1 MHIKIFLEMSDEF
14 VNTQIDTENENLKN
28 FQDDVQSEK
37 EDVEKKKI

>member
-1 MHIKIFLEMSDEF
+1 MSDEF
-14 VNTQIDTENENLKN
+14 VNTQIDIENENFKN